1 MALYGYTDADMWN
14 DAPSMH
20 VAADYIEDLFKEYED
35 PAEVLMRYN
44 GDRTGLK
51 KYKKSGQISE
61 YADKILTLSEELEVK
76 HGKK

>member
-1 MALYGYTDADMWN
+1 
-14 DAPSMH
+14 
-20 VAADYIEDLFKEYED
+20 
-35 PAEVLMRYN
+35 MRYN